1 MSHYRRSIFP
11 PYETR
16 RWKADVES
24 RRGETIEER
33 IRTISC
39 KSLRRREKETL
50 ERKPHVPQ
58 KERIKDML
66 AFQEQVLQEAVQRKK
81 NMTMILVNGFHIKG
95 TIKGYD
101 IYSILVEVDGKQQ
114 LVYKHAIST
123 IRL

>member
-1 MSHYRRSIFP
+1 M
-11 PYETR
+11 
-16 RWKADVES
+16 
-24 RRGETIEER
+24 
-33 IRTISC
+33 
-39 KSLRRREKETL
+39 

-58 KERIKDML
+58 KERTKDML

-81 NMTMILVNGFHIKG
+81 NITMILVNGFHIKG

-101 IYSILVEVDGKQQ
+101 VYSILVEVDGNQQ